1 MSAPKRI
8 RLSRAKGWRLPDN
21 TVNVARPGPHGN
33 PFVVGRDGTRAECV
47 HLFAALASGLLCLT
61 CKAEVE
67 PQRRILALIDA
78 GLDDLRGHDVA
89 CWCALDGGP
98 CHGAVWL
105 ALANEPRRP
114 GMLDRFKIRPVVAV

>member
-1 MSAPKRI
+1 MSAPNRI
-8 RLSRAKGWRLPDN
+8 RLSSGRGWRLPDN

-47 HLFAALASGLLCLT
+47 HLFALLGAGLVCLS
-61 CKAEVE
+61 CKAEIE
-67 PQRRILALIDA
+67 PQQRTIALINA

-89 CWCALDGGP
+89 CWCTLDGP
-98 CHGAVWL
+98 CHGDIWL

-114 GMLDRFKIRPVVAV
+114 GMLDRFLIRPVVRV